1 MKKSKKK
8 KIVDNKFCI
17 TGDCKCDLQ
26 SVLYNLFP
34 YYSPNC
40 LTENEF
46 DLLKDNLIDKNDL
59 KDDNKE
65 IITKIYNRVFKQNKS
80 YTDKVYNQ
88 IQRIY
93 KEYL

>member
-8 KIVDNKFCI
+8 KIVNNKFCI
-17 TGDCKCDLQ
+17 TENCKCDLQ
-26 SVLYNLFP
+26 PVLNDLFP

-40 LTENEF
+40 LTESEF

-59 KDDNKE
+59 NSDNKE
-65 IITKIYNRVFKQNKS
+65 IITKIYNRVFKQNKA

-93 KEYL
+93 KEFL